1 MALSIADAAR
11 LVLVQEQRPV
21 LSSHDLNNFLLQ
33 LYRGAYAGRVE
44 LRTRKKDPSEND
56 LYRSIQRLKDA
67 RVIRD
72 DPDFGPGVYQVFD
85 VLEQSAEA
93 VCCAVD
99 PLCYVSHLAA
109 MQIHGLTDRSPT
121 ELTFTRP
128 DDSLWRAEMR
138 SRGEHLRPRPRR
150 NFPDRV
156 RGRAVLVHDARH
168 PGIYENAGPI
178 IRVATVGQVFL
189 DMVTRPA
196 WCGGMAHVVE
206 VWEREALAHLD
217 EIIAS
222 VEQSSIKL
230 PKVRAGYLLNE
241 MLGVADQRVLA
252 WRVFAQ
258 RGSSQ
263 KLDPEQPYAPTF
275 SEAWMLSLNV

>member
-1 MALSIADAAR
+1 MALTIADAAKQI
-11 LVLVQEQRPV
+11 LVEDHYPI
-21 LSSHDLNNFLLQ
+21 LSSYDLNNFLLR
-33 LYRGAYAGRVE
+33 LYRGAYKDRVE
-44 LRTRKKDPSEND
+44 VRTRKAEPSEND
-56 LYRSIQRLKDA
+56 LYRSFQRLKEA
-67 RVIRD
+67 RVVRE
-72 DPDFGPGVYQVFD
+72 DPDFGPGMYQVFD

-93 VCCAVD
+93 VCCTVD

-109 MQIHGLTDRSPT
+109 MQMQGLTDRSPV

-128 DDSLWRAEMR
+128 ADPLWRAEMQL
-138 SRGEHLRPRPRR
+138 RGEPNRPRLRHG
-150 NFPDRV
+150 FPSRV

-168 PGIYENAGPI
+168 PGICEDAGPI
-178 IRVATVGQVFL
+178 IRVATVGQAFL

-206 VWEREALAHLD
+206 VWEREAQIHLE
-217 EIIAS
+217 EIIVAVEAS
-222 VEQSSIKL
+222 SVKL

-241 MLGVADQRVLA
+241 MLGVVDERVLA
-252 WRVFAQ
+252 WRAFAQ

-263 KLDPEQPYAPTF
+263 KLDPEQPYAPIF